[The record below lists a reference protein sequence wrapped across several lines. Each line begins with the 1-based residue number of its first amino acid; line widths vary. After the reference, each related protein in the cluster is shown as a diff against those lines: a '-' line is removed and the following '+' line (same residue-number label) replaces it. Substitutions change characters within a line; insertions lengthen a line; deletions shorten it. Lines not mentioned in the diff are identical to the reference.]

1 MQQEPN
7 SCLRCSICALE
18 ILERLTAP
26 GFGRG
31 FRLEIADDCVFCPF
45 HATDA
50 GAKPLLASLF
60 RGCCV
65 GMNSR
70 LVVLVVAAWLAF
82 PLAPC
87 LADNA
92 SLAEIRA
99 KAERGDVDAQLLLGE
114 EYHEGD
120 RVPRDYAEAA
130 KWMRKAAEQGN
141 ASAQFGLGLMYDHGE
156 GVARDYAEAVKLY
169 RKSAEQGFMFAQYF
183 LGVHY
188 LRKAVPR
195 DYAEAAK
202 WMRKAAE
209 QGNATAQIQ
218 LGVMYQEG
226 IGVPRDYAGAY
237 MWFSLAAA
245 KGHEDARKALDA
257 IRPVMTPDQ
266 IAEAQKRTAAWKP
279 SR

>member
-1 MQQEPN
+1 
-7 SCLRCSICALE
+7 
-18 ILERLTAP
+18 
-26 GFGRG
+26 
-31 FRLEIADDCVFCPF
+31 
-45 HATDA
+45 
-50 GAKPLLASLF
+50 
-60 RGCCV
+60 
-65 GMNSR
+65 
-70 LVVLVVAAWLAF
+70 
-82 PLAPC
+82 
-87 LADNA
+87 
-92 SLAEIRA
+92 
-99 KAERGDVDAQLLLGE
+99 
-114 EYHEGD
+114 
-120 RVPRDYAEAA
+120 
-130 KWMRKAAEQGN
+130 
-141 ASAQFGLGLMYDHGE
+141 
-156 GVARDYAEAVKLY
+156 VARDYAEAVKLY